1 MLLTPVIRH
10 SMLPL
15 SISAYMCRSKRRV
28 ETHLLLHQMVS
39 LYLLMCVNLQ
49 SCIVPTIHQDLSMC
63 GRGRGYISTSSNVF
77 LVFANVCES
86 TVLYCTHHSPGS
98 FNVWQGQG
106 IYLYFIKYF
115 PCIHVGMWV
124 NRYVIR
130 YCVRGRGYIYTL
142 SNIFLV
148 YM

>member
-1 MLLTPVIRH
+1 MTCELVLDYHESILLGHRHVITT
-10 SMLPL
+10 S
-15 SISAYMCRSKRRV
+15 
-28 ETHLLLHQMVS
+28 HQAQYATSVHKCIHVS
-39 LYLLMCVNLQ
+39 VQ
-49 SCIVPTIHQDLSMC
+49 AQ
-63 GRGRGYISTSSNVF
+63 GRDTSSTSSNVF